1 MPKKSKRQKRNI
13 DVLVESIEELID
25 SKLELIEAE
34 NYEDFK
40 GYDKIYR
47 IKYKPSKSKIKKY
60 LDLFISETFDKKNT

>member
-1 MPKKSKRQKRNI
+1 MIWKTKMLKKSKRQKRNI

-47 IKYKPSKSKIKKY
+47 IKYKEI
-60 LDLFISETFDKKNT
+60 NA